1 MYTLKL
7 FYRYGSFFT
16 MYNTDPLVLE
26 ESGLEAQKRGMVV
39 AWRVVNVDTGKCYSY
54 WRENEDERNR
64 AYSL

>member
-16 MYNTDPLVLE
+16 TYGDDPLVLE
-26 ESGLEAQKRGMVV
+26 ESGLEAQRRGMVV
-39 AWRVVNVDTGKCYSY
+39 AWRVVNVGNGKCYAY
-54 WRENEDERNR
+54 WRENEHERNR